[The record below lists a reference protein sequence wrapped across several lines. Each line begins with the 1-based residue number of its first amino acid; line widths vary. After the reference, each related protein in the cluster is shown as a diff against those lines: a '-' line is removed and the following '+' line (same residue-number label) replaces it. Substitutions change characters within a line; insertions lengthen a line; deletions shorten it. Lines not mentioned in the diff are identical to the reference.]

1 LSATKMLTAVIITN
15 LLFGFIPIPAVAIMK
30 DYSLFTMLLFRF
42 LYTSLACIS
51 VVAIIRLRSPSV
63 KGLSAYITSANKA
76 YKRGS
81 VPQLLSL
88 AIVAF
93 MLSTSL
99 ALFFFSY
106 DLVGVV
112 IATMVSE
119 AVTPVLIA
127 FSNWAKGTE
136 KMDILKG
143 IYMASLVLVVI
154 LISLARVEVDVTIK
168 PVGFFYVFL
177 CAIFWTA
184 FIALIAKD
192 IPSRKEAE
200 AANFSSENY
209 KVARSTLKL
218 GMTFL
223 FSGIMIFPLTLI
235 LPPVTQLPELISQC
249 NRFYQDLSTN
259 FISAATD
266 SSVLLLSFGLT
277 LTPYLLL
284 YAAQAFWPK
293 EALTFDQ
300 WTSIL
305 GLLTPLVA
313 SYVGIFVIGEAVR
326 MDYTLIASAFL
337 MTSIALRYF
346 HETSNKVVGFIFMQ
360 IDVAKKQKI
369 YSRLSA
375 IRELQEIYAI
385 TGKASDIYAEA
396 VTSNLNHLY
405 VLFSER
411 IRTID
416 GIKNAT
422 ILLVQKIMEPHRR
435 RVTN

>member
-1 LSATKMLTAVIITN
+1 LSVTRVLTAVILTN
-15 LLFGFIPIPAVAIMK
+15 LLFGFIPIPAIAAMK
-30 DYSLFTMLLFRF
+30 SYSLFTMLFFRF
-42 LYTSLACIS
+42 IYTSLACILI
-51 VVAIIRLRSPSV
+51 VAIIRWHSPSA
-63 KGLSAYITSANKA
+63 KAIGAYITSANKA
-76 YKRGS
+76 YRKGN

-106 DLVGVV
+106 SLVGVV

-119 AVTPVLIA
+119 AITPVLIA
-127 FSNWAKGTE
+127 FSNWARGSE

-143 IYMASLVLVVI
+143 IYMASLIIVVV

-168 PVGFFYVFL
+168 PIGFFYVSL

-192 IPSRKEAE
+192 TPSRKEVE
-200 AANFSSENY
+200 AVNFSSENY
-209 KVARSTLKL
+209 KIARSTLKL
-218 GMTFL
+218 GITFL
-223 FSGIMIFPLTLI
+223 FSGFMIFPLTLA
-235 LPPVTQLPELISQC
+235 LPPMTQLPELISQC
-249 NRFYQDLSTN
+249 NRFYLDLSTN
-259 FISAATD
+259 FISVSFD
-266 SSVLLLSFGLT
+266 SSILLLSFGLT
-277 LTPYLLL
+277 FMPYLLL
-284 YAAQAFWPK
+284 YTAQAFWPK

-313 SYVGIFVIGEAVR
+313 SYIGIFVIGETVR
-326 MDYTLIASAFL
+326 MDYTLIATAFL
-337 MTSIALRYF
+337 VTSIAMRYF

-360 IDVAKKQKI
+360 IDVAKKQKV

-375 IRELQEIYAI
+375 IRELQEIFAI

-422 ILLVQKIMEPHRR
+422 ILLVQKIMEPHRK
-435 RVTN
+435 RVTH